1 MATIMLFL
9 FPLGLVLAAVTDL
22 LTMKIPNTLVLYL
35 LGAFALVALLV
46 QLPLDQL
53 AMHAMSGG
61 LVLVI
66 GFTLFALGWI
76 GGGDAKLA
84 AATALW
90 LGFDNSVLMQYL
102 IYAGL
107 LGGVLT
113 LCILA
118 LRGLPLMPVMA
129 RHSWIERL
137 HDRKNGVPY
146 GVALAIAGLL
156 AYADST
162 LFQRIVG

>member
-1 MATIMLFL
+1 MSTIILFL
-9 FPLGLVLAAVTDL
+9 FPLGLVLAASTDL
-22 LTMKIPNTLVLYL
+22 LTMKIPNSLILYL
-35 LGAFALVALLV
+35 VGAFAMVALLV

-53 AMHAMSGG
+53 AMHGGSGA

-84 AATALW
+84 AVTALW
-90 LGFDNSVLMQYL
+90 LGFENGVLVQYVV
-102 IYAGL
+102 YAGL
-107 LGGVLT
+107 LGGALT
-113 LCILA
+113 LGILA

-129 RHSWIERL
+129 RHAWIERL

-156 AYADST
+156 AYSNST
-162 LFQRIVG
+162 LFARIVG

>member
-1 MATIMLFL
+1 MSTIILFL
-9 FPLGLVLAAVTDL
+9 FPLGLVLAASTDL
-22 LTMKIPNTLVLYL
+22 LTMKIPNNLILYL
-35 LGAFALVALLV
+35 VGAFAMVALLV

-53 AMHAMSGG
+53 AMHGGSGA

-84 AATALW
+84 AVTALW
-90 LGFDNSVLMQYL
+90 LGFENGVLVQYVV
-102 IYAGL
+102 YAGL
-107 LGGVLT
+107 LGGALT
-113 LCILA
+113 LGILA
-118 LRGLPLMPVMA
+118 LRGLPLMPVM
-129 RHSWIERL
+129 RHAWIERL

-156 AYADST
+156 AYSNST
-162 LFQRIVG
+162 LFARIVG